1 MKYTYP
7 YPKISLLFCTFIFAY
22 VLFREG
28 VFDFLPV
35 LLKGQGYLTMFGG
48 GLLFSFGFTTPFA
61 IAIFIEMADTVDP
74 LLGAAI
80 AGVGAMLS
88 DLIIFHF
95 IRFSFMD
102 ELHRLSKTS
111 IINWFRRHTHKESI
125 PEQIR
130 QYIKWS
136 IAGLIIA
143 SPLPDELGVTLL
155 SSSADVKG
163 KPFAAFCFTL
173 DAIGIFVL
181 LLTTQSLS

>member
-1 MKYTYP
+1 MTYIH
-7 YPKISLLFCTFIFAY
+7 YPKLFLLLCSFVLAF
-22 VLFREG
+22 VLFKMG
-28 VFDFLPV
+28 VFDVLPV
-35 LLKGQGYLTMFGG
+35 LLQGQGYISMFLG

-74 LLGAAI
+74 FLGAVI
-80 AGVGAMLS
+80 AGAGAMLS
-88 DLIIFHF
+88 DLLIFHF
-95 IRFSFMD
+95 IRFSFLD
-102 ELHRLSKTS
+102 ELHRLGRMSL
-111 IINWFRRHTHKESI
+111 IRWIRRHSHKESV

-130 QYIKWS
+130 HYIKWS
-136 IAGLIIA
+136 IAGIIIA

-173 DAIGIFVL
+173 DAIGILVV

>member
-1 MKYTYP
+1 MSHIQ
-7 YPKISLLFCTFIFAY
+7 YPKLLLLLCSFVLAFLLFQM
-22 VLFREG
+22 G
-28 VFDFLPV
+28 VFDVLPI
-35 LLKGQGYLTMFGG
+35 LLQGQGYISMFLG

-74 LLGAAI
+74 LLGAII

-88 DLIIFHF
+88 DLVIFHF
-95 IRFSFMD
+95 IRFSFLD

-111 IINWFRRHTHKESI
+111 IISWFHRHTHKESI

-130 QYIKWS
+130 HYIKWS

-173 DAIGIFVL
+173 DAIGILVV